1 MELIVDKPV
10 FILSLDIIAN
20 INVDVHEK
28 IVTFRKVAKVSK
40 VIRLSH

>member
-10 FILSLDIIAN
+10 IILSLDFIAN
-20 INVDVHEK
+20 MNVNVHEK

-40 VIRLSH
+40 VIRLSQ